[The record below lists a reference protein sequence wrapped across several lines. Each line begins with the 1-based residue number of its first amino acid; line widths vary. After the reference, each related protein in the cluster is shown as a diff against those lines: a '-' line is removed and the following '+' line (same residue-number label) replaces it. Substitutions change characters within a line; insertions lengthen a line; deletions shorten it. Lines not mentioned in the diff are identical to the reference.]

1 MILARRKNIMNYLI
15 SIDDTDDLT
24 REVSTGGI
32 AEMIGRHLEKTGAV
46 MREGISRHQLLLDD
60 QIKYTSHNSSMCI
73 EIQSDSLD
81 IQQIMKIGEKII
93 KDNMSAGADPGIA
106 VCCTQKLPSPERLI
120 AFGFDVKKRIV
131 TKDEAYALAAELAAE
146 CGCIMLKELGG
157 TGIGIIGALA
167 GIGLRLSRCDGS
179 IRGKKCTKLAG
190 QTVSAGEIRRR
201 CGVEMVICIDGT
213 VVPDDAPVLVE
224 DFVKLMF
231 FDGHMCCMVRHA
243 DYDES
248 EDCGGANGEVGC
260 DGADVSANGEVGCD
274 GADVSANGEYDY
286 DGTHGGGAH
295 GGGADGAR
303 ARYVTVGQHQE
314 RERVSEIAG
323 SAVCG
328 KYAVDNDEEELVSTN
343 GSRSCFNCLFRKW
356 TGAGAAGFE
365 CIYDGSIKTDGARD
379 AKTNGDACGDGSTK
393 AGGADGEH
401 AGGDG
406 AKSDGENDYDGVH
419 GGGAKAGDDS
429 DGACSGSAD
438 GSVANDENAGGGSTK
453 ADETDAAK
461 PDGADGTRPDETYDS
476 IYDVVVIGGGIIGA
490 MTAWKLSKLGVC
502 DKVSAPVSASAGFS
516 GKSEPAG
523 KRRLR
528 IAVLDKAYDV
538 GEGAAK
544 ANSGILYPGIQARG
558 GSLKGISCVKGSVLY
573 DDICRELGVPMKRV
587 GSLYTAFSEEGIEK
601 MMKKYE
607 RGLQNGITDMKIISG
622 DEARKMEPCLSDKVI
637 SAIYNPTTGIISPL
651 LLVVRLSEAAAEN
664 GVDFMFKCEVTDIDA
679 PADGFGAAETFSG
692 GVSVSGAASGGIT
705 AAEASADGAG
715 AVETSAGGGCVSGA
729 ATGGIFTVKTAACGE
744 FKARYIVNAA
754 GGNASLTES
763 MVRPQ
768 NLIIKPRRGQFY
780 VFDKQEKRENTTMLR
795 HVIFQAADNDEGGTL
810 IAPTVEGNIIAGPTS
825 EDVRSFD
832 NTDTTAEGLAHV
844 ERVAK
849 KLLPRLDMGKV
860 ITNFAGVR
868 ANITNIDKEHK
879 DFVIRRSVPRM
890 VSALGIKN
898 PGMTS
903 APYLADM
910 IIDILEKDGLFGD
923 GGRIADGA
931 SGADAADG
939 ADISAAADGADS
951 AGCAE
956 IADVGGRKT
965 FLQLNDKEQ
974 KKLWKKDARYGR
986 VVCRCEEITEGD
998 IVAALSSALPPGS
1011 LNGLKKRLRV
1021 GMGRCQG
1028 SFCTARIIEI
1038 ICRETGCKPED
1049 ILKNTDGSRL
1059 VKGRLK

>member
-46 MREGISRHQLLLDD
+46 MCEGISRHQLLLDD

-93 KDNMSAGADPGIA
+93 KENMSAGADPGIA
-106 VCCTQKLPSPERLI
+106 VCCTQKLSSPERLI

-179 IRGKKCTKLAG
+179 IRGKKCKKLAG

-248 EDCGGANGEVGC
+248 ADCGGADGEVGRES
-260 DGADVSANGEVGCD
+260 ADVSANGEC
-274 GADVSANGEYDY
+274 DY
-286 DGTHGGGAH
+286 DGTDD
-295 GGGADGAR
+295 GGADGAR

-314 RERVSEIAG
+314 RERASEIVG

-365 CIYDGSIKTDGARD
+365 CIYDGGAND
-379 AKTNGDACGDGSTK
+379 EHAGGGSTK
-393 AGGADGEH
+393 AGGADG
-401 AGGDG
+401 
-406 AKSDGENDYDGVH
+406 
-419 GGGAKAGDDS
+419 
-429 DGACSGSAD
+429 
-438 GSVANDENAGGGSTK
+438 
-453 ADETDAAK
+453 
-461 PDGADGTRPDETYDS
+461 TRPDETCDN

-502 DKVSAPVSASAGFS
+502 DKLSASVGASAGFS

-679 PADGFGAAETFSG
+679 PADGTGAAY
-692 GVSVSGAASGGIT
+692 AASGGIT

-715 AVETSAGGGCVSGA
+715 AAETSAGGCCVSGA
-729 ATGGIFTVKTAACGE
+729 AIDGFFTVKTTACGE
-744 FKARYIVNAA
+744 LKARYIVNAA

-849 KLLPRLDMGKV
+849 KLLPGLDMGKV

-931 SGADAADG
+931 DNADFSAAAGSADGARGADGAYSAGCADDASGADG
-939 ADISAAADGADS
+939 
-951 AGCAE
+951 AE
-956 IADVGGRKT
+956 IADVGGRKP
-965 FLQLNDKEQ
+965 FLQLNDNEQ

-998 IVAALSSALPPGS
+998 IVDALSSALPPGS

-1038 ICRETGCKPED
+1038 ICRETGCEPED

>member
-32 AEMIGRHLEKTGAV
+32 AEMIGRQLEKTGAV

-248 EDCGGANGEVGC
+248 ADGGGANGEVGRN
-260 DGADVSANGEVGCD
+260 GADVSANGEVGRD
-274 GADVSANGEYDY
+274 GAELSANGEVGRDSADVSANGECDY
-286 DGTHGGGAH
+286 DGAD

-365 CIYDGSIKTDGARD
+365 CIYDG
-379 AKTNGDACGDGSTK
+379 
-393 AGGADGEH
+393 
-401 AGGDG
+401 
-406 AKSDGENDYDGVH
+406 
-419 GGGAKAGDDS
+419 
-429 DGACSGSAD
+429 
-438 GSVANDENAGGGSTK
+438 VANDENAGGGSTK
-453 ADETDAAK
+453 AG
-461 PDGADGTRPDETYDS
+461 GADSTRPDETYDN
-476 IYDVVVIGGGIIGA
+476 IYDVVIIGGGIIGA

-502 DKVSAPVSASAGFS
+502 DKVSASVGASASFF

-679 PADGFGAAETFSG
+679 PAGGFGAAETFSG
-692 GVSVSGAASGGIT
+692 GVSVSGAATGGIA

-715 AVETSAGGGCVSGA
+715 AAETSAGGVSVSGA
-729 ATGGIFTVKTAACGE
+729 TTGGIFTVKTAACGE
-744 FKARYIVNAA
+744 LKARYIVNAA

-849 KLLPRLDMGKV
+849 KLLPGLDMGKV

-923 GGRIADGA
+923 GGRIAYGA

-939 ADISAAADGADS
+939 ADISAAADGADG

-965 FLQLNDKEQ
+965 FLQLNDTEQ

-998 IVAALSSALPPGS
+998 IVAVLFSALPPRS